1 VEEEKR
7 EKQQISIGQDFIR
20 KRRMRETNISTS
32 GMKGEEKEKAK
43 KISNTSP
50 DTVLVVN
57 PSSSGGL
64 TGKGWED
71 LFIKIKEDF
80 GETPLEVVFTEK
92 AGDGT
97 ALTREFLEKGFRKVV
112 AIGGDGTINEVV
124 NGFFFIKEDQE
135 NATNIQDNN
144 NGKNQNNNTSKIPK
158 ASILNPINIK
168 AIMGLIPSG
177 TRNVLAKSLDFPEE
191 VMECCHNFI
200 KGKTQKIDVISA
212 TVTDAKDHSKTIT
225 KVFLN
230 AAEIGFGA
238 EIIDRSKKLRS
249 KINSRI
255 ISTIA
260 SVATSLPAYESNLC
274 EVIVDDGREKV
285 LTKMTMGI
293 VANGKFLGGGFMAA
307 PQASVSDGLLDI
319 VILKDSGS
327 FKMLDSLVN
336 MKTGNYADENDI
348 FYMQA
353 RKVSLNS
360 KERDVTVTIDGEPI
374 GILPATFQIFEKGL
388 SVKM

>member
-1 VEEEKR
+1 MLEDIISNNCRNR
-7 EKQQISIGQDFIR
+7 ERAQNFFT
-20 KRRMRETNISTS
+20 KRRNRRKINMSAA
-32 GMKGEEKEKAK
+32 GMTQKEEDEGRK
-43 KISNTSP
+43 KISNTNP
-50 DTVLVVN
+50 DTLLVVN

-97 ALTREFLEKGFRKVV
+97 TLTREFLEKGFRKVV

-124 NGFFFIKEDQE
+124 NGFFFIKDEE
-135 NATNIQDNN
+135 NPSNK
-144 NGKNQNNNTSKIPK
+144 NGNNQNNNTSKIPK

-200 KGKTQKIDVISA
+200 RGKTQEIDVISA

-255 ISTIA
+255 MSTIA
-260 SVATSLPAYESNLC
+260 SIATSLPAYESNLC
-274 EVIVDDGREKV
+274 EVIVDDGRERV

-327 FKMLDSLVN
+327 FKMLDNLVN
-336 MKTGNYADENDI
+336 MKTGSYANENEI

-360 KERDVTVTIDGEPI
+360 KERDVTVTIDSEPI
-374 GILPATFQIFEKGL
+374 GILPATFQVLEKAL
-388 SVKM
+388 KVIM

>member
-1 VEEEKR
+1 
-7 EKQQISIGQDFIR
+7 
-20 KRRMRETNISTS
+20 M
-32 GMKGEEKEKAK
+32 
-43 KISNTSP
+43 
-50 DTVLVVN
+50 
-57 PSSSGGL
+57 
-64 TGKGWED
+64 
-71 LFIKIKEDF
+71 KIKDF
-80 GETPLEVVFTEK
+80 GETPLEVVFTK
-92 AGDGT
+92 RPGDGT
-97 ALTREFLEKGFRKVV
+97 TLTREFLKKGFRKVV
-112 AIGGDGTINEVV
+112 AIGGDGTINEVA
-124 NGFFFIKEDQE
+124 NGFFFTEKQNLKSGKVTSSNGHDRPQE
-135 NATNIQDNN
+135 NNNI
-144 NGKNQNNNTSKIPK
+144 KP
-158 ASILNPINIK
+158 AILRPINSE
-168 AIMGLIPSG
+168 AIMGLLPSG
-177 TRNVLAKSLDFPEE
+177 TRNVLAKSLDFPEDA
-191 VMECCHNFI
+191 VKCCRNFV
-200 KGKTQKIDVISA
+200 KGKTQKIDVIRA
-212 TVTDAKDHSKTIT
+212 TVTDPKNYLKTII

-238 EIIDRSKKLRS
+238 EIIDRSKKVRN
-249 KINSRI
+249 KINSRV

-327 FKMLDSLVN
+327 FKMLDNLVN
-336 MKTGNYADENDI
+336 MKTGSYADENEI

-374 GILPATFQIFEKGL
+374 GILPATFQILEKTL
-388 SVKM
+388 KVIM

>member
-1 VEEEKR
+1 MLEDIISNNCTNR
-7 EKQQISIGQDFIR
+7 ERAQNFFS
-20 KRRMRETNISTS
+20 KRRNRRKINMSAA
-32 GMKGEEKEKAK
+32 GMTQKEEDEGRK
-43 KISNTSP
+43 KISNTNP
-50 DTVLVVN
+50 DTILVVN

-97 ALTREFLEKGFRKVV
+97 TLTREFLEKGFRKVV

-124 NGFFFIKEDQE
+124 NGFFFIKDLE
-135 NATNIQDNN
+135 NPGNN
-144 NGKNQNNNTSKIPK
+144 NGNNQNNNTSKIPK
-158 ASILNPINIK
+158 ASILNPINSK

-200 KGKTQKIDVISA
+200 KGKTQEIDVISA

-238 EIIDRSKKLRS
+238 EIIDRSKKVRS
-249 KINSRI
+249 KINSRV

-274 EVIVDDGREKV
+274 EVIVDDGREKI
-285 LTKMTMGI
+285 LTKMTMAI

-307 PQASVSDGLLDI
+307 PRASVSDGLLDI

-327 FKMLDSLVN
+327 FKMLDNLVN
-336 MKTGNYADENDI
+336 MKTGSYANENEI

-360 KERDVTVTIDGEPI
+360 KESDITVTIDGEPI
-374 GILPATFQIFEKGL
+374 GILPATFQILENAL
-388 SVKM
+388 IVKM

>member
-1 VEEEKR
+1 LLQGAEEEKR

-20 KRRMRETNISTS
+20 KRSRRKINMSAA
-32 GMKGEEKEKAK
+32 GMTQKEEAEGTKNL
-43 KISNTSP
+43 SNTNP
-50 DTVLVVN
+50 DTLLVVN

-97 ALTREFLEKGFRKVV
+97 TLTREFLEKGFRKVV

-124 NGFFFIKEDQE
+124 NGFFFIKDEE
-135 NATNIQDNN
+135 YPSNKNRN
-144 NGKNQNNNTSKIPK
+144 NQNNNTSKIPK

-200 KGKTQKIDVISA
+200 RGKTQEIDVISA
-212 TVTDAKDHSKTIT
+212 TVTDARDHSKTIT

-255 ISTIA
+255 MSTIA
-260 SVATSLPAYESNLC
+260 SIATSLPAYESNLC
-274 EVIVDDGREKV
+274 EVIVDDGRERV

-327 FKMLDSLVN
+327 FKMLDNLVN
-336 MKTGNYADENDI
+336 MKTGSYANENEI

-374 GILPATFQIFEKGL
+374 GILPATFQVLEKAL
-388 SVKM
+388 KVIM

>member
-1 VEEEKR
+1 MSAAGMTQKEEDEGR
-7 EKQQISIGQDFIR
+7 
-20 KRRMRETNISTS
+20 
-32 GMKGEEKEKAK
+32 K

-50 DTVLVVN
+50 DTLLVVN

-71 LFIKIKEDF
+71 LFIKIKED
-80 GETPLEVVFTEK
+80 
-92 AGDGT
+92 
-97 ALTREFLEKGFRKVV
+97 KGFRKVV

-124 NGFFFIKEDQE
+124 NGFFFIKDEE
-135 NATNIQDNN
+135 NPSNK
-144 NGKNQNNNTSKIPK
+144 NGNNQNNNTSKIPK

-200 KGKTQKIDVISA
+200 KGKTQEIDVISA

-255 ISTIA
+255 MSTIA
-260 SVATSLPAYESNLC
+260 SIATSLPAYESNLC
-274 EVIVDDGREKV
+274 EVIVDDGRERV

-319 VILKDSGS
+319 VILKDS
-327 FKMLDSLVN
+327 
-336 MKTGNYADENDI
+336 
-348 FYMQA
+348 
-353 RKVSLNS
+353 
-360 KERDVTVTIDGEPI
+360 
-374 GILPATFQIFEKGL
+374 EKL
-388 SVKM
+388 LQ

>member
-1 VEEEKR
+1 ML
-7 EKQQISIGQDFIR
+7 QDIISNNCRNKERAQNFFS
-20 KRRMRETNISTS
+20 KRRNRRKINMSAA
-32 GMKGEEKEKAK
+32 GMTQKEEDEGRK

-50 DTVLVVN
+50 DTLLVVN

-97 ALTREFLEKGFRKVV
+97 TLTREFLEKGFRKVV

-124 NGFFFIKEDQE
+124 NGFFFIKDEE
-135 NATNIQDNN
+135 NPSNK
-144 NGKNQNNNTSKIPK
+144 NGNNQNNNTSKIPK

-200 KGKTQKIDVISA
+200 KGKTQEIDVISA
-212 TVTDAKDHSKTIT
+212 TVTDAKDHSKAIT

-255 ISTIA
+255 MSTIA
-260 SVATSLPAYESNLC
+260 SIATSLPAYESNLC
-274 EVIVDDGREKV
+274 EVIVDDGREKI
-285 LTKMTMGI
+285 LTKMTMAI

-307 PQASVSDGLLDI
+307 PRASVSDGLLDI
-319 VILKDSGS
+319 IILKDSGS
-327 FKMLDSLVN
+327 FKMLDNLVN
-336 MKTGNYADENDI
+336 MKTGSYANENEI

-353 RKVSLNS
+353 RKVSLSS

-374 GILPATFQIFEKGL
+374 GILPATFQVLEKAL
-388 SVKM
+388 KVIM

>member
-1 VEEEKR
+1 MLEDI
-7 EKQQISIGQDFIR
+7 ISNNCRNRARAQNFFS
-20 KRRMRETNISTS
+20 KRRNRRKINMSAA
-32 GMKGEEKEKAK
+32 GMTQKEEDEGRK
-43 KISNTSP
+43 KISNTNP
-50 DTVLVVN
+50 DTLLVVN

-92 AGDGT
+92 AGDGAT
-97 ALTREFLEKGFRKVV
+97 LTREFLEKGFRKVV

-124 NGFFFIKEDQE
+124 NGFFFIKDEE
-135 NATNIQDNN
+135 YPSNK
-144 NGKNQNNNTSKIPK
+144 NGNNQNNNTSKIPK

-200 KGKTQKIDVISA
+200 RGKTQEIDVISA

-255 ISTIA
+255 MSTIA
-260 SVATSLPAYESNLC
+260 SIATSLPAYESNLC
-274 EVIVDDGREKV
+274 EVIVDDGRERV

-293 VANGKFLGGGFMAA
+293 VSNGKFLGGGFMAA

-327 FKMLDSLVN
+327 FKMLDNLVN
-336 MKTGNYADENDI
+336 MKTGSYSDENDI

-360 KERDVTVTIDGEPI
+360 KESDITVTIDGEPV
-374 GILPATFQIFEKGL
+374 GILPATFQILENAL
-388 SVKM
+388 TVKM

>member
-1 VEEEKR
+1 MSAAGMTQKEEDEGR
-7 EKQQISIGQDFIR
+7 
-20 KRRMRETNISTS
+20 
-32 GMKGEEKEKAK
+32 K
-43 KISNTSP
+43 KISNTNP
-50 DTVLVVN
+50 DTLLVVN

-97 ALTREFLEKGFRKVV
+97 TLTREFLEKGFRKVV

-124 NGFFFIKEDQE
+124 NGFFFIKDEE
-135 NATNIQDNN
+135 YPSNKNWN
-144 NGKNQNNNTSKIPK
+144 NQNNNTSKIPK

-200 KGKTQKIDVISA
+200 RGKTQEIDVISA

-255 ISTIA
+255 MSTIA
-260 SVATSLPAYESNLC
+260 SIATSLPAYESNLC
-274 EVIVDDGREKV
+274 EVIVDDGRERV

-327 FKMLDSLVN
+327 FKMLDNLVN
-336 MKTGNYADENDI
+336 MKTGSYAGENDI

-360 KERDVTVTIDGEPI
+360 KESDITVTIDGEPI
-374 GILPATFQIFEKGL
+374 GILPATFQILENAL
-388 SVKM
+388 TVKM